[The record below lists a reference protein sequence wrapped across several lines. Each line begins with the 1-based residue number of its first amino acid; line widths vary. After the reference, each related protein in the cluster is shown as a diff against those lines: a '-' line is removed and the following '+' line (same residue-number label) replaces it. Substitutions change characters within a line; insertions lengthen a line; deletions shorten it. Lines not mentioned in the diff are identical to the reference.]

1 MKYIYSAALVMI
13 LAGGASALA
22 QAPVPAPVPVPAQ
35 TKSNTSRKA
44 DVTYARV
51 KEVTEGQKI
60 VLDVNNA
67 PDKSFDLT
75 DKDTKVTLAHGLKV
89 GDPVKVS
96 ERTVN
101 GKKVVDIVHDSEG
114 GVKHGAK
121 TRTEEKQQKR

>member
-1 MKYIYSAALVMI
+1 MKNALAAALAAITLFAGSAAF
-13 LAGGASALA
+13 A
-22 QAPVPAPVPVPAQ
+22 QVPAP
-35 TKSNTSRKA
+35 TTDTSRKA

-75 DKDTKVTLAHGLKV
+75 DKDTKVTLAQGLKV